1 MYPPRQNTGSQQ
13 NQMKITIP
21 DACDRIKE
29 EVTFL
34 TQQIQTLK
42 LECERLNQE
51 RADAQRLYTSYYET
65 ACTIHLEYQKQCE
78 ITKRFATIISQ
89 VLSYL
94 PQEHQNTV
102 LSAVERAKQVSMPDP
117 ATMMGQSQLMFPG
130 ANPMGGF
137 PPGMP
142 GLPQPP
148 VTSVN
153 GNLSTSNTGVSS
165 LLSMPPNPFGPNT
178 ITSMAN
184 MNTNN
189 NNNNNP
195 VSSSNQQQQPG
206 AGQSGFPGAPSGASN
221 SPGFPQSQN
230 AMAAAMAAMAAS
242 LQGNNAAAAAA
253 FGFPL
258 PPNMST
264 AGPNLISNM
273 GAFMTG
279 DKNMDEKQ
287 DGIALNGGATSE
299 PGGDASSRQN
309 GGGGLMDP
317 KSEVRFLRLQE
328 GEV

>member
-1 MYPPRQNTGSQQ
+1 
-13 NQMKITIP
+13 
-21 DACDRIKE
+21 
-29 EVTFL
+29 
-34 TQQIQTLK
+34 
-42 LECERLNQE
+42 
-51 RADAQRLYTSYYET
+51 
-65 ACTIHLEYQKQCE
+65 
-78 ITKRFATIISQ
+78 
-89 VLSYL
+89 
-94 PQEHQNTV
+94 
-102 LSAVERAKQVSMPDP
+102 
-117 ATMMGQSQLMFPG
+117 
-130 ANPMGGF
+130 MGGF

-153 GNLSTSNTGVSS
+153 GNLSTSNAGVSS
-165 LLSMPPNPFGPNT
+165 LLSMPPNPFGPNA

-206 AGQSGFPGAPSGASN
+206 GGQSGFPGAPSGASN

-279 DKNMDEKQ
+279 EKNMDEKQ
-287 DGIALNGGATSE
+287 VCYVY
-299 PGGDASSRQN
+299 SRFAY
-309 GGGGLMDP
+309 
-317 KSEVRFLRLQE
+317 V
-328 GEV
+328 